1 MSTRPSNPH
10 ARAGLRTGPGTEMQQ
25 TRVRARCREKQARG
39 SGNHRDWPEA
49 RLASWVAVRRAS
61 QAASRRDS
69 AISWLPGGEGGVLAL
84 ESGREGGISVVR
96 KEALGFLGL
105 EPLVSRVPRG
115 QGRTPRGFSGV
126 GATLAAASRR
136 KGTRPLAPAG
146 DGRGDSGKEAAGGWG
161 GRVGGRV
168 EETGRS

>member
-1 MSTRPSNPH
+1 
-10 ARAGLRTGPGTEMQQ
+10 MQQ

-49 RLASWVAVRRAS
+49 RLASRVAVRRAS

-84 ESGREGGISVVR
+84 ESGRIGGISVVR

-105 EPLVSRVPRG
+105 EPL
-115 QGRTPRGFSGV
+115 
-126 GATLAAASRR
+126 AL
-136 KGTRPLAPAG
+136 
-146 DGRGDSGKEAAGGWG
+146 
-161 GRVGGRV
+161 
-168 EETGRS
+168 

>member
-1 MSTRPSNPH
+1 
-10 ARAGLRTGPGTEMQQ
+10 MQQ

-69 AISWLPGGEGGVLAL
+69 AISWLPGGVLAL

-105 EPLVSRVPRG
+105 EPL
-115 QGRTPRGFSGV
+115 
-126 GATLAAASRR
+126 AL
-136 KGTRPLAPAG
+136 
-146 DGRGDSGKEAAGGWG
+146 
-161 GRVGGRV
+161 
-168 EETGRS
+168 